1 MALNPSTPPDVT
13 YRFVIHA
20 TIDGHTAP
28 LSIEATSL
36 NEIRRAVR
44 LLDGNGMIAE
54 QQPVFE
60 NSKTDSPPVCNVH
73 NLPMKPSKKPG
84 AWFCSARL
92 ADGTY
97 CDQKV
102 G

>member
-1 MALNPSTPPDVT
+1 MATTPNTTPPDVT
-13 YRFVIHA
+13 YRFVINA

-28 LSIEATSL
+28 LSIEGASL

-44 LLDGNGMIAE
+44 LLASNGMLAAKNQSQAATE
-54 QQPVFE
+54 PPQCPVHH
-60 NSKTDSPPVCNVH
+60 K
-73 NLPMKPSKKPG
+73 PMKPSKKPG
-84 AWFCSARL
+84 TWFCSARVD
-92 ADGTY
+92 DGY